1 MGRPTHL
8 SETVCVPAGESGD
21 PPKFLPNGSLLSY
34 AKVSDARVGS
44 VNRNLAKRED
54 LRGLWTE
61 WIGFPGAWRFLT
73 GIECCGLDGTGPA
86 AQTSQIDRHRDF
98 ECSECR

>member
-1 MGRPTHL
+1 MGQQANQGTPRNSSPLDLYVT
-8 SETVCVPAGESGD
+8 
-21 PPKFLPNGSLLSY
+21 Y

-61 WIGFPGAWRFLT
+61 WIGFHGAWSFLT
-73 GIECCGLDGTGPA
+73 GIEFCALDGTGPDE
-86 AQTSQIDRHRDF
+86 QTSQIDGHRDF
-98 ECSECR
+98 ACSEDR